1 MILKIIG
8 IVLIGIFA
16 SAIIGVVVAFLSDI
30 RYDNEVGFW
39 LIIFII
45 ILGILGALMLIFA

>member
-1 MILKIIG
+1 MVLKLIG

-16 SAIIGVVVAFLSDI
+16 ATIIGIVVAFLSDI
-30 RYDNEVGFW
+30 RNDDEVAFW
-39 LIIFII
+39 LIIFVI